1 MPASMMS
8 APTGLRL
15 NVIGRSMA
23 IVATGTMP
31 GERASGVRS
40 SQPSR
45 AKSRLIGVAATLKPM
60 TRLWKIFS
68 IGRSSAEV
76 LGPDREGQRQALHE
90 HEHREQYEDDEEDRH
105 FFPLELVS
113 ARGADEHERS
123 GRDDEAERLHQEA
136 VKDGGGGDEH
146 ERLGVGPE
154 HDGEQRHDHGRAENR
169 PLGGEADLDGKKN

>member
-23 IVATGTMP
+23 SLVTGARPVSTRIRWP
-31 GERASGVRS
+31 SR
-40 SQPSR
+40 QPIR
-45 AKSRLIGVAATLKPM
+45 AKSRLISVAATLKPM
-60 TRLWKIFS
+60 TRLWKICS

-105 FFPLELVS
+105 FFPLE
-113 ARGADEHERS
+113 
-123 GRDDEAERLHQEA
+123 
-136 VKDGGGGDEH
+136 
-146 ERLGVGPE
+146 
-154 HDGEQRHDHGRAENR
+154 
-169 PLGGEADLDGKKN
+169 